1 MATQY
6 KFNTSAASTYKTA
19 ANAEKAFM
27 SKYESTEFTVRFMI
41 VQLDAHNCN
50 DEKNFGRFI
59 PVGLGQSCLD
69 HGVHFNF
76 HVLA

>member
-1 MATQY
+1 MTMQF
-6 KFNTSAASTYKTA
+6 KFGTSASKTYKTA
-19 ANAEKAFM
+19 TNAEKAFLE
-27 SKYESTEFTVRFMI
+27 KYENYKHMRFM
-41 VQLDAHNCN
+41 VVELGEHNCQ

-76 HVLA
+76 HVIA